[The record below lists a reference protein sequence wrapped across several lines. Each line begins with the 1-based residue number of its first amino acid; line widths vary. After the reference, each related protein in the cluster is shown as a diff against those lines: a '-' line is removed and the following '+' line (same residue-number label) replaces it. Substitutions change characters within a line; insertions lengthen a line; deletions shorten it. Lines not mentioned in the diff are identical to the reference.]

1 MGFKLSNGK
10 PIHLN
15 KAIEELALNKLS
27 GSEGG
32 WIITSQEL
40 KKYFN
45 TSEDIEVEFSNGNV
59 FILEKII
66 GYSHPEWTPLVFL
79 MKDSE
84 GNYVANFL
92 YMKGGAQLKG
102 WNFVNSGIY
111 GPSLWPTARKYLIG
125 ELIKNT

>member
-40 KKYFN
+40 KK
-45 TSEDIEVEFSNGNV
+45 
-59 FILEKII
+59 ILQ
-66 GYSHPEWTPLVFL
+66 HF
-79 MKDSE
+79 
-84 GNYVANFL
+84 
-92 YMKGGAQLKG
+92 
-102 WNFVNSGIY
+102 
-111 GPSLWPTARKYLIG
+111 
-125 ELIKNT
+125 